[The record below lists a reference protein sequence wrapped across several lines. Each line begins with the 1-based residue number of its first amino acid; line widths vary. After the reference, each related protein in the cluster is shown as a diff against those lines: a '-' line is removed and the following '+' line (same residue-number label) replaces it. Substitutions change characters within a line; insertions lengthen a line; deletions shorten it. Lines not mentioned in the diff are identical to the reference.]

1 VIPGTVGLPSMIGFP
16 PTITFVETE
25 APGTGRHVLVVHG
38 FDPGDGTTGH
48 VVGFAEM
55 SPAHSAGAPPTI
67 TWVCF
72 GNTTTGPLW
81 QQVMIADALTAG
93 GMPYLCAE
101 APRSIAS
108 PRPPRQPHLGVKL
121 FVLDSH
127 TIYRR
132 GLVASLDR
140 LDEVEIVCEAD
151 SVREAWEHPGLFA
164 CDIVLVDPSLN
175 GGGDF
180 VGAVREATGARVIA
194 CSSDCGQDAVL
205 AALQAGAVGYLRKEE
220 LTPETLGTA
229 VSAAANGTGV
239 VTPDLL
245 GRLLD
250 GMAENGADAR
260 PVAARLTD
268 REQQV
273 LALIAAGHPTR
284 EVAQELS
291 YSERT
296 VKNVLHD
303 VVTKLNARSRS
314 QAVAFAVREGL
325 I

>member
-1 VIPGTVGLPSMIGFP
+1 
-16 PTITFVETE
+16 
-25 APGTGRHVLVVHG
+25 
-38 FDPGDGTTGH
+38 
-48 VVGFAEM
+48 
-55 SPAHSAGAPPTI
+55 
-67 TWVCF
+67 
-72 GNTTTGPLW
+72 
-81 QQVMIADALTAG
+81 
-93 GMPYLCAE
+93 
-101 APRSIAS
+101 
-108 PRPPRQPHLGVKL
+108 VKL
-121 FVLDSH
+121 FVLDTH

-180 VGAVREATGARVIA
+180 VPAVREATGARVIV
-194 CSSDCGQDAVL
+194 CSSDCSQDAVL
-205 AALQAGAVGYLRKEE
+205 AALQAGAVGYLRKDE
-220 LTPETLGTA
+220 LTPETLATA
-229 VSAAANGTGV
+229 VSAAANGTSV

-245 GRLLD
+245 GRLFD
-250 GMAENGADAR
+250 GAAANGAEAR